1 MPAGAS
7 EFEFAFILSG
17 RGDESLGRRRQ
28 GRVPGEI
35 LACLQRSGQLR
46 SVAGCS
52 ALEALELRGDTPWL
66 CCGLSPFDTGRAE
79 RPQGNRRPKVGLS
92 GGIIC

>member
-7 EFEFAFILSG
+7 EFEFAFILRG

-28 GRVPGEI
+28 GRVPGEL

-46 SVAGCS
+46 SVAGCT
-52 ALEALELRGDTPWL
+52 ALEALELRGDTP
-66 CCGLSPFDTGRAE
+66 
-79 RPQGNRRPKVGLS
+79 
-92 GGIIC
+92 